1 MKRKKKSLLE
11 QKEEELFAL
20 NERSESAVR
29 LVRATVDGLDKTNI
43 QIREK
48 IDEIDEVQ
56 KRLSDTRNGFE
67 ATFTR
72 NQKVAQN
79 FKALLCVD

>member
-1 MKRKKKSLLE
+1 MKRKKKSLLD
-11 QKEEELFAL
+11 QKEEELLAL

-29 LVRATVDGLDKTNI
+29 LVRATVDGLDKTNM

-48 IDEIDEVQ
+48 IEEIDEVQ

-67 ATFTR
+67 ATFIR
-72 NQKVAQN
+72 NERVAQN
-79 FKALLCVD
+79 FKALLCAD

>member
-1 MKRKKKSLLE
+1 MKRKKKSLLD

-29 LVRATVDGLDKTNI
+29 LVRATVDGLDKTNM

-48 IDEIDEVQ
+48 IEEIDEVQ

-67 ATFTR
+67 ATFAR
-72 NQKVAQN
+72 NEKVAQN
-79 FKALLCVD
+79 FKALLCAD

>member
-67 ATFTR
+67 ATFNVSR
-72 NQKVAQN
+72 
-79 FKALLCVD
+79 